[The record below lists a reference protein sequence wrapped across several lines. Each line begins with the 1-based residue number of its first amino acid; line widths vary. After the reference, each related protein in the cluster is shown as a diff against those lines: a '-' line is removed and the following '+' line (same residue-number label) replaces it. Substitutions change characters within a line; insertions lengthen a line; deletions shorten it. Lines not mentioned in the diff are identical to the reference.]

1 MRSAVRAAARRR
13 RVGWVNGTSRSV
25 VEDRLV
31 HVERL
36 VEPPEAVASPDPLED
51 RPGQI
56 GARYDG
62 IREIGTGEVCADQ
75 QHLEQVRAGQVCA
88 VANHIAGDVTYD
100 YHDLVEGDSAT

>member
-51 RPGQI
+51 RPGQL
-56 GARYDG
+56 GARYVG
-62 IREIGTGEVCADQ
+62 IREIGTGEVGAAQ
-75 QHLEQVRAGQVCA
+75 
-88 VANHIAGDVTYD
+88 
-100 YHDLVEGDSAT
+100 HDLAQGPAGPGGPAAVPPAGTDGHETHSLAPR

>member
-56 GARYDG
+56 GARNSSRR
-62 IREIGTGEVCADQ
+62 IWAWTLGTRGWVSCASTRSEEHTSELQSLTNLVCRLL
-75 QHLEQVRAGQVCA
+75 LEKKK
-88 VANHIAGDVTYD
+88 T
-100 YHDLVEGDSAT
+100 TKT